1 MRPYHNKEDY
11 MLSKHLTMILLGSAL
26 VSAPALAQTSGSTTS
41 GSGSS
46 TTMSSGSTSGGSM
59 SSGNWMTQ
67 EQPGQWRAS
76 KLEGLDV
83 YNNNNEKV
91 GDISEVLVDQSGKIQ
106 AVVIG
111 VGGFLGMG
119 EHSVAVP
126 FEQIKFVNEPRAN
139 ASAANTTTT
148 GTAGMS
154 GTSAGTTG
162 SSNMTTANNTAA
174 GTNATPNTTGSVAS
188 NNAAGS
194 DTMNRSAP
202 DHAMLDMTK
211 DQLKAAPEFKYNR

>member
-1 MRPYHNKEDY
+1 MKN
-11 MLSKHLTMILLGSAL
+11 LALVLLGTTLLA
-26 VSAPALAQTSGSTTS
+26 APALAQTAAPNAGAAAPAGTS
-41 GSGSS
+41 
-46 TTMSSGSTSGGSM
+46 
-59 SSGNWMTQ
+59 
-67 EQPGQWRAS
+67 QPANRQQANDDKAESKKPLYEVRQGQWRS
-76 KLEGLDV
+76 TKLVGLSV
-83 YNNNNEKV
+83 YNTNNESI
-91 GDISEVLVDQSGKIQ
+91 GDISDLIVDRDGKIE

-211 DQLKAAPEFKYNR
+211 DQLKAAPEFKYSR

>member
-1 MRPYHNKEDY
+1 
-11 MLSKHLTMILLGSAL
+11 MLSKHLAMVLLGSAL
-26 VSAPALAQTSGSTTS
+26 VSAPALAQTSGTA
-41 GSGSS
+41 
-46 TTMSSGSTSGGSM
+46 GGSM

-91 GDISEVLVDQSGKIQ
+91 GDISEVLLDQSGKVQ

-126 FEQIKFVNEPRAN
+126 FEQIKFVNEPRTN
-139 ASAANTTTT
+139 AATATNNTGSAGLAGNTAGTTGAAGTT
-148 GTAGMS
+148 GTAGN
-154 GTSAGTTG
+154 AG
-162 SSNMTTANNTAA
+162 MATANNNA
-174 GTNATPNTTGSVAS
+174 GGMNATPNATGSVAS
-188 NNAAGS
+188 NNAAA

-202 DHAMLDMTK
+202 DHAMLDMSK
-211 DQLKAAPEFKYNR
+211 DQLKSAPEFKYNR